1 MHSTTHIKVKR
12 FALYNISG
20 RKLYNTKE
28 AKEIYNHL
36 KLQSDSHKKKKKPAK
51 RWLCKL
57 QVGRYQILQQLIY
70 IVINQ

>member
-36 KLQSDSHKKKKKPAK
+36 KLQSDSHKKKKN
-51 RWLCKL
+51 LQSDGYVNSKL
-57 QVGRYQILQQLIY
+57 ADIRFFS
-70 IVINQ
+70 N

>member
-12 FALYNISG
+12 FALYNISS

-36 KLQSDSHKKKKKPAK
+36 KLQSDSHQKKKN
-51 RWLCKL
+51 LQSDGYVNSKL
-57 QVGRYQILQQLIY
+57 ADIRFFS
-70 IVINQ
+70 N